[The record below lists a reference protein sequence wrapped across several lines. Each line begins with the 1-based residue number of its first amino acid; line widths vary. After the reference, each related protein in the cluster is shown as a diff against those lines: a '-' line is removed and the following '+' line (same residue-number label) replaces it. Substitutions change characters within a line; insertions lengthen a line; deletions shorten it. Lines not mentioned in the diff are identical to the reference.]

1 MGATL
6 ADHAAGDS
14 AIGDIRAEFVLP
26 FFFCNLPTRAS
37 TASLRQHILKSPPI

>member
-26 FFFCNLPTRAS
+26 FFSVTYRLERQPPLSVS
-37 TASLRQHILKSPPI
+37 TS